1 VSRNFSVVCE
11 IEPPTRPDLTRARH
25 QIGMLAPVVDDFL
38 IPDNHIGRAT
48 VSSIAVANEVA
59 AMGGRSIACVNARD
73 RNLLGLRRDLLT
85 AAAYGVRE
93 FLLVHGDR
101 PTEGD
106 RAGGLTVRTMIDEVR
121 ATADQPEFAGIA
133 PFRVGVTAG
142 HGRRLPSWK
151 RAADVVFVQV
161 GYSVAEFLR
170 WRELNPDAPSA
181 YAGVMVLASEAMA
194 KRLQTTIPDIV
205 IPDELVAR
213 VAADP
218 HAGVEIAC
226 EQVLALR
233 ATGAFAG
240 VHLVPVSRY
249 RPLAARLEELLVR
262 G

>member
-1 VSRNFSVVCE
+1 
-11 IEPPTRPDLTRARH
+11 
-25 QIGMLAPVVDDFL
+25 M
-38 IPDNHIGRAT
+38 
-48 VSSIAVANEVA
+48 
-59 AMGGRSIACVNARD
+59 
-73 RNLLGLRRDLLT
+73 
-85 AAAYGVRE
+85 
-93 FLLVHGDR
+93 HGDR

-121 ATADQPEFAGIA
+121 ASADQPEFAGIT

-170 WRELNPDAPSA
+170 WRELNPDAPPV

-213 VAADP
+213 VAADR

-233 ATGAFAG
+233 ATGAFDG